1 MRAEESAAVATV
13 GESNVVVV
21 VVVVIT
27 NHSGSTTTTTRRV
40 QIVAVAVADVAK
52 RINWSPVV
60 YGNRSQPGTFLSG
73 GTQKAHNY
81 ECVSVVVCAFYRE

>member
-13 GESNVVVV
+13 GESNVVV

-52 RINWSPVV
+52 RIKVAGCLCKQEPTRN
-60 YGNRSQPGTFLSG
+60 LSERRNTE
-73 GTQKAHNY
+73 GTQ
-81 ECVSVVVCAFYRE
+81 F